1 MAFQAVH
8 FAFFLSNNEALGGQG
23 ILKGAYH
30 FMLFF
35 QLLLHHGVSAGGARL
50 IQFSV
55 QVVNHGITLC
65 HGLLQV
71 RYFVRTQGVKLIH
84 ERLALLSRRV

>member
-8 FAFFLSNNEALGGQG
+8 FAFFLSNNEALGSQG

-35 QLLLHHGVSAGGARL
+35 ELLLHHGVSTGRARL
-50 IQFSV
+50 VQFSM
-55 QVVNHGITLC
+55 QVVNHGITVC
-65 HGLLQV
+65 QGLFEI

-84 ERLALLSRRV
+84 ERLTLLSRRV